1 MHARPNIVLVHGAWA
16 DGSCWSGVIERL
28 QADGYHVTAPQFPLT
43 ALADDVAR
51 LRQVLDLQDGPA
63 IVAGH
68 SYGGLIGLQLA
79 LDAPEAVHSLALFEP
94 ALLTGPAGQAFAE
107 GAGPIVDLY
116 QGGDT
121 EGAVSAGGLYNPSK
135 SVGPLEACWALQP
148 LPDMQ
153 NTPASNKL
161 AYMIFITTLRA
172 QKDGT
177 KFPPPRRAGP
187 QVETGG
193 LAKVSMVDHS
203 SFNRLS
209 RNRRSRSERY
219 RRMVAGSD
227 IFTLSDRVGLL
238 RWLALARTAALSWL
252 WCP

>member
-1 MHARPNIVLVHGAWA
+1 MGAITASAAGYRPPGFLLSSGAVHFWQIFIFRFSRSSSACCRTASSSQFVSLESDTGLCATVSVLV
-16 DGSCWSGVIERL
+16 CL
-28 QADGYHVTAPQFPLT
+28 
-43 ALADDVAR
+43 
-51 LRQVLDLQDGPA
+51 
-63 IVAGH
+63 
-68 SYGGLIGLQLA
+68 LIPRCFG
-79 LDAPEAVHSLALFEP
+79 
-94 ALLTGPAGQAFAE
+94 
-107 GAGPIVDLY
+107 
-116 QGGDT
+116 T

-219 RRMVAGSD
+219 RRLAAGSD

>member
-1 MHARPNIVLVHGAWA
+1 
-16 DGSCWSGVIERL
+16 
-28 QADGYHVTAPQFPLT
+28 
-43 ALADDVAR
+43 
-51 LRQVLDLQDGPA
+51 
-63 IVAGH
+63 
-68 SYGGLIGLQLA
+68 
-79 LDAPEAVHSLALFEP
+79 
-94 ALLTGPAGQAFAE
+94 
-107 GAGPIVDLY
+107 
-116 QGGDT
+116 
-121 EGAVSAGGLYNPSK
+121 
-135 SVGPLEACWALQP
+135 LQP

-219 RRMVAGSD
+219 QPADGCQIFSLFLTGWDYCGGS
-227 IFTLSDRVGLL
+227 LWQGLRL
-238 RWLALARTAALSWL
+238 CRGCGAPNL
-252 WCP
+252 